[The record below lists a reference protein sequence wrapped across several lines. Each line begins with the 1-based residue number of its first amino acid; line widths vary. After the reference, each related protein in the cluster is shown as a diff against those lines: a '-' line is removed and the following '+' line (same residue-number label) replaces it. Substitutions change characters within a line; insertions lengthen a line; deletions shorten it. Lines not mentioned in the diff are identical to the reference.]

1 MRIMIIE
8 TKELKESL
16 STLEKSSRMI
26 LKTLDD
32 YNKKRAV
39 TNVYELENMLKNI
52 EQSYSKFPRM
62 IPTLDKSIPALLLD
76 LKNDIKS
83 LKNEFQMDFAK
94 ELDKILREKGKELR
108 GQYPT
113 LYIEFY
119 KVELDF
125 GNGNAKIYFGPEM
138 IKSNVPL
145 TPVKIIN
152 AIDALD
158 KELGDHKIDY
168 IEFSRKLY
176 EAFIRA
182 SKLSRSE
189 SFPGELRVP
198 ITSILIELTLLLQSS
213 SFRKNPIKDNF
224 KGYSRWLFGY
234 DLYKLKEIKENII
247 NNKEW
252 GLVIATM
259 GATMKEEDYLWVPSN
274 KNGDGNRYSYIFFK
288 DVVK

>member
-1 MRIMIIE
+1 MIIE
-8 TKELKESL
+8 TKEIKESL
-16 STLEKSSRMI
+16 STIEKSSRMI

-39 TNVYELENMLKNI
+39 TNVYELENKLENI
-52 EQSYSKFPRM
+52 EQSYSKFERM
-62 IPTLDKSIPALLLD
+62 IPILDKSMPALLLD
-76 LKNDIKS
+76 LKNDVKS

-113 LYIEFY
+113 LYFGIY
-119 KVELDF
+119 KLELDF

-138 IKSNVPL
+138 IKSKVTL

-158 KELGDHKIDY
+158 KEFNDRKIDY
-168 IEFSRKLY
+168 KEFSRTLY
-176 EAFIRA
+176 EAFTRT

-189 SFPGELRVP
+189 SSNGEQRVP
-198 ITSILIELTLLLQSS
+198 IASILDELTLLLQSP
-213 SFRKNPIKDNF
+213 SFRKNPTKDNF
-224 KGYSRWLFGY
+224 KGYSRWFFGY
-234 DLYKLKEIKENII
+234 DLYKLKEIKENLFS
-247 NNKEW
+247 NKEW

-259 GATMKEEDYLWVPSN
+259 GATMKEEDYIWVPSN